1 MVKSFLDPDGCLIA
15 ERWIVHGMGH
25 FWSGGTTDPAYANF
39 TDPKGPSAAE
49 ATWAFLSRYRRSDTG
64 MPCA

>member
-1 MVKSFLDPDGCLIA
+1 
-15 ERWIVHGMGH
+15 MGH

-49 ATWAFLSRYRRSDTG
+49 ATWAFLSRYRKPDTG
-64 MPCA
+64 MPCAEAAGRGHPRSGHRSSRDGI